1 MRQFLHLIAAVFAC
15 CVIGA
20 CDTDTAGHLP
30 DDSTA
35 APARSEVKPMA
46 RDERSVKAVLK
57 DPTAFAVADLAG
69 RLGIDPAGI
78 EVVEMRDVTWGDT
91 SLGCPRPGMAYTQ
104 TLVNGSLIRLRAAD
118 RDYYYHSGAGRKPFY
133 CASPRPPA
141 DDTGA
146 FSDI

>member
-1 MRQFLHLIAAVFAC
+1 MHLIPAVLAC
-15 CVIGA
+15 SVIGA

-30 DDSTA
+30 EDSTA
-35 APARSEVKPMA
+35 SPARSEDMPMA
-46 RDERSVKAVLK
+46 RDEGSEKAVLEE
-57 DPTAFAVADLAG
+57 PTAFAVADLAG

-78 EVVEMRDVTWGDT
+78 EIVEMRDVTWGDT

-104 TLVNGSLIRLRAAD
+104 TLVNGSLIRLRAAG
-118 RDYYYHSGAGRKPFY
+118 RDYHYHSGTGRKPFY